1 MAPEQTGRMN
11 RSVDTRS
18 DLYALGVPAE
28 TLAGRLRPPKARRPP
43 LELGRPGVTKA
54 SPSPRLTSS
63 PSANSWFS

>member
-43 LELGRPGVTKA
+43 LELGRPG
-54 SPSPRLTSS
+54 SRRLA
-63 PSANSWFS
+63 PAPG